1 MKLLDTLKA
10 IFAGND
16 GRRPDDA
23 SAWFYVR
30 CRRCGEVIKVRV
42 DMRNDPSEDED
53 GQYVVHKTLV
63 GGARRCFARLEMTL
77 ILDAGRHVRGQEVTG
92 GEFVSADDYRA
103 FIAADAQDQAAAD
116 VSNDDQA
123 TTPSR

>member
-77 ILDAGRHVRGQEVTG
+77 TFDVGRRLQSQEVTG
-92 GEFVSADDYRA
+92 GEFVTEADYTA
-103 FIAADAQDQAAAD
+103 SLA
-116 VSNDDQA
+116 
-123 TTPSR
+123 